1 MNKTSDYIEFDKVS
15 RKGYQLLKDPKR
27 CNLGFL
33 LIFSINTGLRIS
45 DTLRL
50 KHGDL
55 KMGNTLKV
63 EEKKTKKVRSITLN
77 SNVRNAYSK
86 LVEVL
91 KFKGVDVKDDDFVFT
106 SQKGSVYRTQS
117 INEFLKVIFNT
128 KELQVSS
135 HSLRK
140 AFGRRIYENNNES
153 ENALVLLSDIFG
165 HSSISITRRYIG
177 IRQRTI
183 ENAYL
188 TL

>member
-1 MNKTSDYIEFDKVS
+1 MNKTSDYIEFDRVS
-15 RKGYQLLKDPKR
+15 NKANLLLKDPKK
-27 CNLGFL
+27 CVLGFY

-45 DTLRL
+45 DSLKI
-50 KHGDL
+50 KHGDIAEDKPL
-55 KMGNTLKV
+55 MI
-63 EEKKTKKVRSITLN
+63 EEKKTKKKRLITLN
-77 SNVRNAYSK
+77 RNVINAYSK
-86 LVEVL
+86 LKNILVENEHV
-91 KFKGVDVKDDDFVFT
+91 FDEDDYIFR

-117 INEFLKVIFNT
+117 INEVLKQIFNT
-128 KELQVSS
+128 KQLQVSS

-165 HSSISITRRYIG
+165 HSSIAITRRYIG
-177 IRQRTI
+177 IRQQTI

>member
-1 MNKTSDYIEFDKVS
+1 MNKTSDYIEFDKVNY
-15 RKGYQLLKDPKR
+15 KANLLLKDPKK
-27 CNLGFL
+27 CVLGFY

-45 DTLRL
+45 DTLRI
-50 KHGDL
+50 KHGDITNNNNL
-55 KMGNTLKV
+55 VV
-63 EEKKTKKVRSITLN
+63 EEKKTKKNRTITLN
-77 SNVRNAYSK
+77 NNVINAYK
-86 LVEVL
+86 RLKEMLTNNEV
-91 KFKGVDVKDDDFVFT
+91 KFNDDDFVFV
-106 SQKGSVYRTQS
+106 SQKGTVYRTQS
-117 INEFLKVIFNT
+117 INEVLKQIFNT
-128 KELQVSS
+128 NELQVSS

-165 HSSISITRRYIG
+165 HSSIAITRRYIG